1 MRSRHK
7 LGDAYVDAYGA
18 EGTRKLYQWHAG
30 MYYLPIKNVELGGEL
45 IGGRRTTFDGQQGD
59 MLRLNLQARYMFN

>member
-1 MRSRHK
+1 
-7 LGDAYVDAYGA
+7 
-18 EGTRKLYQWHAG
+18 

-59 MLRLNLQARYMFN
+59 MLRLNLQARYLFN